1 MKKFLGILVLGLLL
15 TGCSAKTIISSGKI
29 YKGMSKDELQ
39 LALAYAY
46 LDDNPFVPDGGSEF
60 NASRN
65 IEIIWGVSKDQ
76 FYVFKNVTNP
86 KSSCGLIYCK
96 IGNGILESWHISLVD
111 ARNSIKAKTN

>member
-1 MKKFLGILVLGLLL
+1 MKKLLGILVLGLLL

-29 YKGMSKDELQ
+29 YKGMSKDELHR
-39 LALAYAY
+39 ALMLSYAG
-46 LDDNPFVPDGGSEF
+46 DDPFIPDGGSEF
-60 NASRN
+60 TASRN

-76 FYVFKNVTNP
+76 FYVFKNVSNP

-111 ARNSIKAKTN
+111 ARNSIKAN